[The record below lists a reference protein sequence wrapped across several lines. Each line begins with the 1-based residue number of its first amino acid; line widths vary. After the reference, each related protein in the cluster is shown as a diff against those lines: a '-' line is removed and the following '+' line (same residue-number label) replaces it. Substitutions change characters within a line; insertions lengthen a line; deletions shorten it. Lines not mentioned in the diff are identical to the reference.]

1 MPLFDVNLKSYF
13 CKVAAYIPRIIVY
26 SLLLWSLWVYIW
38 IVCTQTFSNFSSS
51 ILISFSIIGFLFCVW
66 CYTITTFTF
75 PGSPQNN
82 SKNNGYIHIA
92 PYNYSAFISVKQNG
106 APRFCNKC
114 EALKPDRTHHC
125 SICNYC
131 ILRKFPYFYVF
142 ITNIFLEMD
151 HHCPWFSNCI
161 GFANYKQFV
170 LFLIYIS
177 IYSIY
182 LFTSSLIIFY
192 KSIIKFNTF
201 SERISV
207 NWLLLLV
214 ISGVFSIALLSF
226 TIWHLFLVF
235 HNLTTI
241 EVLKRTFYV
250 GNNLNYN
257 DTLQSKEEIRN
268 AFDLGWKKNWLQ
280 VMGSNKILWFF
291 PVVNHLGTGET
302 FPINHDIAKKLY
314 EYQR

>member
-82 SKNNGYIHIA
+82 NGYIHIA

-151 HHCPWFSNCI
+151 HHCPWFSN
-161 GFANYKQFV
+161 F
-170 LFLIYIS
+170 
-177 IYSIY
+177 
-182 LFTSSLIIFY
+182 
-192 KSIIKFNTF
+192 
-201 SERISV
+201 